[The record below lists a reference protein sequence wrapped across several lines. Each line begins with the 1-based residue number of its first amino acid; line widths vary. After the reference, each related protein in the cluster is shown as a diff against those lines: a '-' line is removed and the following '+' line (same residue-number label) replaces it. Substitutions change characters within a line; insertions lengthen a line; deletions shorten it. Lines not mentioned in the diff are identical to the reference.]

1 MNADFENRKETTAAV
16 SAVREC
22 ADTMA
27 SQAEWLQRAL
37 PDLVM
42 GETLRASALK
52 WSQALRDTSQ
62 RVMFELALLQAQ
74 LSEGR
79 AEPAVVLRRLSGLD
93 AAMMDVVAGST
104 ELVEQLEKAAESDE
118 AQEPAFVVVIEMVA
132 RLMAGCESAQAAT
145 RALRDALP

>member
-1 MNADFENRKETTAAV
+1 VNSNFENRKETTTAV
-16 SAVREC
+16 SAVRDC

-52 WSQALRDTSQ
+52 WSESLRDTSQ
-62 RVMFELALLQAQ
+62 RAMFELALLQAQ
-74 LSEGR
+74 LSEDR
-79 AEPAVVLRRLSGLD
+79 ADPALVLRRLSGLD

-104 ELVEQLEKAAESDE
+104 ELVEQLEKVAESDE
-118 AQEPAFVVVIEMVA
+118 AQEPTFAVVIEMVA

-145 RALRDALP
+145 RALRDAPP